1 MLMWYAG
8 KLVVPMV
15 LLQHQ
20 MMLPLVKGLV
30 QFGWI
35 MFSVL
40 VMNFT

>member
-1 MLMWYAG
+1 MLTWYAG

-15 LLQHQ
+15 LIQHQ
-20 MMLPLVKGLV
+20 ITLPSVKGLV

-40 VMNFT
+40 VMNCT

>member
-1 MLMWYAG
+1 MPTWYAE

-15 LLQHQ
+15 LLQHLIA
-20 MMLPLVKGLV
+20 LPLVKGLV

-35 MFSVL
+35 MFSVP